1 MAIWFHMLLKPS
13 LRFVPLDRRQLV
25 EVQELL
31 GANLCLMQSAR
42 SAQAGWKLLECG
54 GRPVTARQTLLEPVA
69 NDGGTW
75 AKFGD
80 PTSRHVVASKE
91 ESSVA
96 AFSCTLSVPMHA
108 PVHLVEEEAQG
119 VVAAVDAFG
128 EGDVAGLGGWWLCPG
143 HDLDLANI
151 QYFAISLKR
160 SDLPAWFCHD
170 NDGKQVPS
178 LQSCICALEALAQLV
193 LLDARL
199 SAGEVK
205 ASLGRICVRQ
215 QCDNLGV
222 VCSVQHQQRIVYE
235 ASIVLRAP
243 SICSVVHARAS

>member
-1 MAIWFHMLLKPS
+1 MPIYA
-13 LRFVPLDRRQLV
+13 
-25 EVQELL
+25 
-31 GANLCLMQSAR
+31 LCSRLARVTHRPGGSCLSVVAGQSPR
-42 SAQAGWKLLECG
+42 
-54 GRPVTARQTLLEPVA
+54 GRCCWSQC
-69 NDGGTW
+69 NDGRTW
-75 AKFGD
+75 VKFGD
-80 PTSRHVVASKE
+80 PYFSDVLWQSKE

-96 AFSCTLSVPMHA
+96 AFFLHIVGANA

-119 VVAAVDAFG
+119 VVAAADAFA
-128 EGDVAGLGGWWLCPG
+128 EGDVAGLGGWWLPPG

-193 LLDARL
+193 LLDVRL

-215 QCDNLGV
+215 QCDNFGV
-222 VCSVQHQQRIVYE
+222 VCSTSKGLSMRRPF
-235 ASIVLRAP
+235 VLRAP
-243 SICSVVHARAS
+243 SICSVVHARAC